1 MGQWVVYLI
10 RNAMEILKKL
20 DEMDTSDVHI
30 TLYNWVFLVKILCP
44 NFKLWKNVT
53 ELYVLMCKK
62 AGDFCLQLSPKK
74 VPLRW
79 WFWTNRREW
88 KKIPFLGQHGNH
100 FAPINHVENDKHVW
114 NHLVMMPRMKY
125 RGIPLLPNASSENGL
140 GCFHSAYLEGHPS
153 STVRSSS

>member
-88 KKIPFLGQHGNH
+88 KKNTLFGSTRESFRPNKSRWKWQTCLKPPSHDAKNEISRDSPPPKCIIGKWVGLFPFCLLGG
-100 FAPINHVENDKHVW
+100 
-114 NHLVMMPRMKY
+114 
-125 RGIPLLPNASSENGL
+125 
-140 GCFHSAYLEGHPS
+140 PS
-153 STVRSSS
+153 QFNS